1 MCSRPAIINLGFA
14 VALVVMVAI
23 ISGCCRYSRRA
34 IDGSRLDVR
43 LTAVDSP
50 GEIERII
57 RTSLSEKYSAT
68 NMADGYTMFPVTN
81 GPTHWLFVQVANAP
95 RGLAMFKLLCYEQER
110 AGEWLLRAYVPIN
123 EYYYTNGDDRLVAF
137 KIDDD
142 NIKVVF
148 RGAVIFTGACKKEVA
163 KSGPD

>member
-1 MCSRPAIINLGFA
+1 
-14 VALVVMVAI
+14 
-23 ISGCCRYSRRA
+23 
-34 IDGSRLDVR
+34 
-43 LTAVDSP
+43 
-50 GEIERII
+50 
-57 RTSLSEKYSAT
+57 
-68 NMADGYTMFPVTN
+68 MFN
-81 GPTHWLFVQVANAP
+81 
-95 RGLAMFKLLCYEQER
+95 LLCYEQER
-110 AGEWLLRAYVPIN
+110 AGDWLLRAYVPIN